1 MKRTSH
7 GLTLPNPKL
16 LMLPLWHFLGKLST
30 RLRNVR
36 DHTQREPWDRRSWP
50 GSFKDCSVKV
60 WTAADFHDWFER
72 GSAWFSIVCER
83 ISCKK
88 KISQETWMIHVA
100 QGAFCHLAA
109 SSCARIEHARVPEHG
124 QILVWHTQSRI
135 CHNRAP
141 VPDDNLP
148 FFWQQMS
155 AATNMPKLTFQILH
169 TQSHRFC
176 VDFCFSKF
184 D

>member
-88 KISQETWMIHVA
+88 IIQPRDVNDSCCTGRFLPLGCIVLRAHRARQSSRTWSNSGLAHSKPHMP
-100 QGAFCHLAA
+100 QSGAG
-109 SSCARIEHARVPEHG
+109 PG
-124 QILVWHTQSRI
+124 
-135 CHNRAP
+135 
-141 VPDDNLP
+141 
-148 FFWQQMS
+148 
-155 AATNMPKLTFQILH
+155 
-169 TQSHRFC
+169 
-176 VDFCFSKF
+176 
-184 D
+184 